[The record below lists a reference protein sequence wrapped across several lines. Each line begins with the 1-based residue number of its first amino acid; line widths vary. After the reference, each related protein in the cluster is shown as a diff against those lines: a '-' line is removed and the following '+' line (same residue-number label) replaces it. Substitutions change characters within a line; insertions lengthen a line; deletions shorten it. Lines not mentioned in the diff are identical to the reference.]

1 MQELNGRIP
10 VNTAK
15 SATEKRL
22 AKEPVKAI
30 GRHLQAAKAND
41 PRVSMGIDIGAMAMA
56 GSKNKLV
63 KGMGRTGQEF
73 GNYYDPS
80 LNIARSLRKDFPGGA
95 NERANAVGSEM
106 TFMAGNFAKDML
118 MEYLLGKLSKNKM
131 LKKGAESASGVTNL
145 LTDPPMQKA
154 LMDLATFLSKPDSE
168 GKSLYS
174 KIPGFA
180 SLLDSVSNNSN
191 IGASALLN
199 DKLKGFS
206 NAAETGD
213 YYLSDP
219 ELVVQAS
226 RLLNKKNT
234 PPITVKDNGGIRVN
248 KAAPMTRGQRSVA
261 NVVDIAN
268 KSHGATVDAI
278 NSPWGQLYF
287 DVVSGI
293 QDPVTALKNASVTK
307 GNQGITTM
315 PKRIGT
321 DTRGAGGRSLPLK

>member
-1 MQELNGRIP
+1 MQELNGRTP
-10 VNTAK
+10 VNPTK

-30 GRHLQAAKAND
+30 GRHLQSVKAND
-41 PRVSMGIDIGAMAMA
+41 PRVSMGIDLASMGMA

-63 KGMGRTGQEF
+63 KGIGRTGQEF
-73 GNYYDPS
+73 GNYYDPT
-80 LNIARSLRKDFPGGA
+80 LNISRSLRKDYPGGS
-95 NERANAVGSEM
+95 NERANTVGSEM

-118 MEYLLGKLSKNKM
+118 MEYMLGKLAKNPA
-131 LKKGAESASGVTNL
+131 LKKGAESASGVVNI
-145 LTDPPMQKA
+145 LTDPIMQKG
-154 LMDLATFLSKPDSE
+154 LMELATFLSKPDSE
-168 GKSLYS
+168 GKSLYA

-180 SLLDSVSNNSN
+180 SLLDSISSNTN

-199 DKLKGFS
+199 DKLKGFT

-213 YYLSDP
+213 YYLTDP
-219 ELVVQAS
+219 ELVVQAT

-234 PPITVKDNGGIRVN
+234 PPITVKDNGGIAVN
-248 KAAPMTRGQRSVA
+248 KSSPMTRGQRSAA
-261 NVVDIAN
+261 NVVDVAN

-278 NSPWGQLYF
+278 NSPYGQLYL
-287 DVVSGI
+287 DVVNLLM
-293 QDPVTALKNASVTK
+293 DPVSGFKNAAITK

-315 PKRIGT
+315 PKQIGT